1 MESDEVVAGTD
12 LVGGSVVVV
21 EGDGRV
27 DVVVVPG
34 YMVVVVVGDMVVV
47 VVMDEVGIEGA
58 VRIQCS
64 EHEQKLNKTQKLI
77 FTAYLKWLEC

>member
-21 EGDGRV
+21 EEGGRV
-27 DVVVVPG
+27 D
-34 YMVVVVVGDMVVV
+34 VVVVVGDMVVV
-47 VVMDEVGIEGA
+47 VGDMVVVVVIVMDEVGIEGA

-64 EHEQKLNKTQKLI
+64 EHKQKLNKTQ
-77 FTAYLKWLEC
+77 E

>member
-1 MESDEVVAGTD
+1 VESDEVVAGTD

-21 EGDGRV
+21 EEGGRV
-27 DVVVVPG
+27 G
-34 YMVVVVVGDMVVV
+34 VVVVVADRVVV

-64 EHEQKLNKTQKLI
+64 EHKQKPNKTQ
-77 FTAYLKWLEC
+77 E

>member
-21 EGDGRV
+21 EEGGRV
-27 DVVVVPG
+27 DVVV
-34 YMVVVVVGDMVVV
+34 VVV

-64 EHEQKLNKTQKLI
+64 DYKQKPNKT
-77 FTAYLKWLEC
+77 LE